1 MVRRLLLFAALLF
14 GIFTMHTVGHPATP
28 AMPAMPGM
36 AATAD
41 IGPAPPMTAHGTVH
55 ARPVLP
61 SAAESPSPG
70 HDRHPQPAHSMDPLS
85 VCVAVLGAWSTALLA
100 ALGLALGLADTG
112 AAAALAALR
121 ERLAGTPR
129 PIPPP
134 RISLSLVRLS
144 VSRI

>member
-14 GIFTMHTVGHPATP
+14 GIFTMHTAGHPAAP

-36 AATAD
+36 TAAAD
-41 IGPAPPMTAHGTVH
+41 ISSAPPVTAHGMAGT
-55 ARPVLP
+55 RPVPL

-85 VCVAVLGAWSTALLA
+85 VCVAVLGAWSTALLL
-100 ALGLALGLADTG
+100 ALGLALGLADAG
-112 AAAALAALR
+112 AVAALAALR
-121 ERLAGTPR
+121 ERLTGMPR

-134 RISLSLVRLS
+134 RISLCLARLS